1 MVIFYL
7 IKMSEFYVYDDD
19 DIVEDV
25 IISCKDEDI
34 TILNKEQKLTNKLNI
49 EYMQKNTNIL
59 ENKLS
64 VDIQINKNN
73 NI

>member
-1 MVIFYL
+1 
-7 IKMSEFYVYDDD
+7 MSEFYVYDDD

-34 TILNKEQKLTNKLNI
+34 TNLNKEQKLTNKLDI